1 MMNSKKTSKQI
12 ASEAGKILNDPNASK
27 IQKQLAGSALSQVAR
42 GKQTGSEM
50 EDMASKVLD
59 SNKYN
64 SETKSLAGS
73 VLSQSN
79 KKR

>member
-1 MMNSKKTSKQI
+1 MNKKKSSSEI
-12 ASEAGKILNDPNASK
+12 ASLASK
-27 IQKQLAGSALSQVAR
+27 TLTSNQSSATAKKLAGSVLSQT
-42 GKQTGSEM
+42 KSNNQTGVKM
-50 EDMASKVLD
+50 EQFAASVIK
-59 SNKYN
+59 STKYN

>member
-1 MMNSKKTSKQI
+1 MEEF
-12 ASEAGKILNDPNASK
+12 ASSVIKS
-27 IQKQLAGSALSQVAR
+27 
-42 GKQTGSEM
+42 T
-50 EDMASKVLD
+50 
-59 SNKYN
+59 KYN